1 MPSKRKRDV
10 LFHIENEVQFESL
23 KPLLVHIRDK
33 TRIAFDVVVPDA
45 KSAEN
50 KVNKKMFD
58 SAVSIIEKSGF
69 KVLRSEDGYKLPK
82 YITSTEYKLF
92 LSAYMYRWHYQNINA
107 KYRVMFPY
115 AAYYFNKPKWT
126 IDHFITDDYLADGL
140 ISHAI
145 GTKPVTDIFVKTYI
159 APSLKLM
166 DYKKKK
172 RTSKKPTLFFAP
184 TYNEI
189 EFATN
194 LLDTVDEL
202 KKKYK
207 LIMRGHHRVDFLED
221 KKDISNQLYSK
232 ADKIYDMK
240 KYSLIPPLQE
250 ADIVLTD
257 NSAVMFDAMYCGV
270 PVVLFSKD
278 PNSFQY
284 REINTVQSNFIKN
297 KDVLWTDNS
306 KELPKIVDKTLTA
319 TMKDK
324 QIQLQKTLFPGSR
337 AKPVEQWMDILNVY
351 LNEELPE
358 DYHLTK
364 KYWNEKVLN
373 QTIMCEDAGP
383 VIKHL
388 EHQLNEAKD
397 RLYHEQN
404 LGVKRSFKK
413 LVKACIKRV
422 G

>member
-1 MPSKRKRDV
+1 
-10 LFHIENEVQFESL
+10 
-23 KPLLVHIRDK
+23 
-33 TRIAFDVVVPDA
+33 
-45 KSAEN
+45 
-50 KVNKKMFD
+50 
-58 SAVSIIEKSGF
+58 
-69 KVLRSEDGYKLPK
+69 
-82 YITSTEYKLF
+82 
-92 LSAYMYRWHYQNINA
+92 
-107 KYRVMFPY
+107 
-115 AAYYFNKPKWT
+115 
-126 IDHFITDDYLADGL
+126 
-140 ISHAI
+140 
-145 GTKPVTDIFVKTYI
+145 
-159 APSLKLM
+159 
-166 DYKKKK
+166 
-172 RTSKKPTLFFAP
+172 
-184 TYNEI
+184 
-189 EFATN
+189 
-194 LLDTVDEL
+194 
-202 KKKYK
+202 
-207 LIMRGHHRVDFLED
+207 
-221 KKDISNQLYSK
+221 
-232 ADKIYDMK
+232 MK

-351 LNEELPE
+351 LNEELSE

-388 EHQLNEAKD
+388 EYQLNEAKD